1 MVWPGFDFPIQLLPQ
16 PQHWESEKERH
27 SCLAAMKELPEGL
40 LADTNP
46 PCLIYQSWFWSGL
59 HTLALNWKKMLISN
73 GKKEISLGV
82 SNKDSMGISLAAHH
96 NASEVYIHSL
106 APASLSQYLNPHQ
119 SGPWTWP
126 VHNSTLMQC
135 VSQLLDLEEHKAF
148 QNPVNPSGI
157 LNTHT
162 PQPGCKS
169 TSNAAGTPVSSAW
182 QEASFSRVQG
192 AKRTTPNLWVVGVGS
207 TQHTINP
214 SSEPPP
220 EVLELHLG
228 PLQTMA
234 LSSGPLA

>member
-40 LADTNP
+40 LDDTNP

-126 VHNSTLMQC
+126 VHNSTLMC
-135 VSQLLDLEEHKAF
+135 VSAPGSGGTQGIPKPSESLRHS
-148 QNPVNPSGI
+148 QHNP
-157 LNTHT
+157 

-207 TQHTINP
+207 NQHTINP

-228 PLQTMA
+228 PLQTLA